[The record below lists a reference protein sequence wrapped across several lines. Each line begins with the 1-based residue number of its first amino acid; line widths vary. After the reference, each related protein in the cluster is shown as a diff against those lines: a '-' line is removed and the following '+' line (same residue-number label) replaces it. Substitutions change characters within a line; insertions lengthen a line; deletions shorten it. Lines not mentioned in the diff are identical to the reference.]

1 MPLQNILEEKMI
13 KSLNHVA
20 IAVRNVDETAKIFE
34 KLLGIKA
41 TKAEVMPEQG
51 VRAVTLPLGNA
62 HIELIEPLDASSGVA
77 KYIEKKGE
85 GLHHISLSVADI
97 DGALKSVEEKGG
109 ELIDK
114 KGRKG
119 IDGKIG
125 FVHPK
130 TFKVLVELTEPKHK
144 H

>member
-1 MPLQNILEEKMI
+1 MI

-20 IAVRNVDETAKIFE
+20 IAVKSVDETAKIFE

-41 TKAEVMPEQG
+41 GKVEIVADQG
-51 VRAVTLPLGNA
+51 VKSLILPLGNA

-85 GLHHISLSVADI
+85 GLHHISLSVSNI

-119 IDGKIG
+119 IEGKIG
-125 FVHPK
+125 FIHPRS
-130 TFKVLVELTEPKHK
+130 FKGVLIELTEPEHN